1 MKKIMYTLSLMIVM
15 LLCNNVTIQS
25 QILSI
30 DSLSKSDEINFMYHV
45 KQIDEFMMRFNQE
58 QLVVSPERD
67 SLWKEK
73 NLIFLFDKQT
83 YSLNQDCADSMI
95 NAIVRDSL
103 KIHFYDTTWC
113 ALATCQVKYKKT
125 IDTIQIVLQTEH
137 VEDYI
142 YKWVIKDAFGDLLE
156 LNPRQNS
163 EQLRISPVDNE
174 INFMSLASIC
184 THNAVNITR
193 YNDKNY
199 KVSSI
204 DVFNTLIYTGQLHI
218 EHVIDLEYHF
228 FNVKDYS
235 FVVRYFN
242 RNEPNSGWLI
252 SSVRKNN

>member
-1 MKKIMYTLSLMIVM
+1 MLITIVI
-15 LLCNNVTIQS
+15 LLYNNTTIQS
-25 QILSI
+25 QVLSI
-30 DSLSKSDEINFMYHV
+30 DTLSKSDEINFIYQV
-45 KQIDEFMMRFNQE
+45 KQIDEFMMRFNYE
-58 QLVVSPERD
+58 RVVVSPEID
-67 SLWKEK
+67 SMWKEK
-73 NLIFLFDKQT
+73 NLALLFDKET
-83 YSLNQDCADSMI
+83 YFSYRQYADSMI
-95 NAIVRDSL
+95 NTIVKDSL
-103 KIHFYDTTWC
+103 KINYYDTTWC

-137 VEDYI
+137 IKDYI

-156 LNPRQNS
+156 LNPRPNS

-184 THNAVNITR
+184 THNAINITR

-199 KVSSI
+199 KVSPI
-204 DVFNTLIYTGQLHI
+204 DVLNTLIYSGQLHI

-252 SSVRKNN
+252 SSVRKNNLK

>member
-1 MKKIMYTLSLMIVM
+1 MIVM

-30 DSLSKSDEINFMYHV
+30 DSLSKSDEINFMYQV

-83 YSLNQDCADSMI
+83 YFSNQDCADSLV

-103 KIHFYDTTWC
+103 RIHFHDTTWC

-142 YKWVIKDAFGDLLE
+142 YKWVIKDVFGDLLN
-156 LNPRQNS
+156 LNPRPNS
-163 EQLRISPVDNE
+163 ENLCISPVDNE
-174 INFMSLASIC
+174 INFMSLSAIC
-184 THNAVNITR
+184 THNAINITR
-193 YNDKNY
+193 YNDKDY
-199 KVSSI
+199 KVSPI
-204 DVFNTLIYTGQLHI
+204 DVFNTLIYSGQLI
-218 EHVIDLEYHF
+218 INHVIDLEYHF

-235 FVVRYFN
+235 YVVRYFN

-252 SSVRKNN
+252 SSVKKMNNYEQNRN